1 MLFSLLI
8 LYQFKA
14 LERCRPSVLGAEGPS
29 MTSSSLGKYDIY
41 NMTSTAGFI
50 TKSSLKNLSN
60 IIFLC
65 RVSPDLSWHAA
76 CLKVHTIK
84 LLELKVKINFSPP
97 QLKLVGFHDSWR
109 YQSGFGLSMLRGLIN
124 GTAHRPTHPWHPIK
138 CPLRLV

>member
-76 CLKVHTIK
+76 CLKVQYHSTTGNAIPLCTDYNSLRIK
-84 LLELKVKINFSPP
+84 SKIQFFASPP
-97 QLKLVGFHDSWR
+97 ETGWIS
-109 YQSGFGLSMLRGLIN
+109 
-124 GTAHRPTHPWHPIK
+124 
-138 CPLRLV
+138 